1 MSAQST
7 VLFDAPGPVGRRRNV
22 ILSVAAAVVAL
33 ALLALVIWGM
43 SSQLGPEKW
52 APFAEAET
60 WTQYLLP
67 GLLGTLQAAAI
78 SVALASVLGVLLGSA
93 RLSHVAAIRI
103 PASIFI
109 EFFRAVPVLMMMV
122 FSYFVYLYAGL
133 FTGFMLT
140 LAGVVTGLTLYN
152 ASVIAELIRA
162 GVHSL
167 PKGQNEAGLAIGL
180 TRGQTL
186 STILLPQA
194 ITAMLP
200 SLVSQLVVVLKDS
213 ALGYM
218 ISYAELLRAGQT
230 LASVKGNLI
239 VTFIVVGAIFVVVNY
254 LLSAAAQWLEK
265 RVAKRTSGRLDIQ
278 EEAAVGEA

>member
-1 MSAQST
+1 MSAQPS
-7 VLFDAPGPVGRRRNV
+7 VLFDAPGPRGQRRNT
-22 ILSVAAAVVAL
+22 ILTVVTAALVL
-33 ALLALVIWGM
+33 ALLALVLWGM
-43 SSQLGPEKW
+43 SSQLTAEKW
-52 APFAEAET
+52 APFAQADT
-60 WTQYLLP
+60 WTQYLVP

-78 SVALASVLGVLLGSA
+78 SVVLAGVLGIVLGSA
-93 RLSHVAAIRI
+93 RLSHVAAVRI

-109 EFFRAVPVLMMMV
+109 EFFRSVPVLMMMV
-122 FSYFVYLYAGL
+122 FSYYVYLYAGV
-133 FTGFMLT
+133 FTGFTLT
-140 LAGVVTGLTLYN
+140 LAGVVTGLTFYN
-152 ASVIAELIRA
+152 ACVIAELIRA

-167 PKGQNEAGLAIGL
+167 PRGQNEAGLAIGL

-239 VTFIVVGAIFVVVNY
+239 VTFIVVAALFVIVNS
-254 LLSAAAQWLEK
+254 LLAAAANRLEK
-265 RVAKRTSGRLDIQ
+265 RLAKRTSSKLSAAD
-278 EEAAVGEA
+278 EPAVGEA